1 MGRLEGKTALVTGA
15 ASGIGL
21 QTSIR
26 LAEEG
31 ARVMMTD
38 INLEEGLQQAEKL
51 GTNAAFLKLD
61 ITEEEEWISV
71 LGETVK
77 RFDRLEILVNSAGM
91 VLIADVEQITLEDWR
106 KVHAV
111 NLDGTFLGCKHGVRV
126 MKEFG
131 AGSIINL
138 SSVSGMIGGF
148 NLAAY
153 NSSKGAVRML
163 TKSVALHC
171 ARAGY
176 GIRCNSIH
184 PTFIETPML
193 ESMIRDSPDP
203 EKARQT
209 LVRQVPLRRIGKPD
223 DVAKMIVLISFFRFF
238 SCKKLPSSKCID
250 KYQLGGLPLDHGSY
264 HGRVVNRPTG
274 TCRYTY
280 YWAAFCS

>member
-51 GTNAAFLKLD
+51 DANATFLKLD

-77 RFDRLEILVNSAGM
+77 RFGRLDILVNSAGM

-223 DVAKMIVLISFFRFF
+223 DVANMIVYLASDESTF
-238 SCKKLPSSKCID
+238 
-250 KYQLGGLPLDHGSY
+250 
-264 HGRVVNRPTG
+264 VTG
-274 TCRYTY
+274 TEMVIDGGVI
-280 YWAAFCS
+280 AQ

>member
-21 QTSIR
+21 HTSIR

-38 INLEEGLQQAEKL
+38 INIEEGLQQAEKL
-51 GTNAAFLKLD
+51 GANATFLKLD

-71 LGETVK
+71 LDETVK
-77 RFDRLEILVNSAGM
+77 RFDRLDILVNSAGM
-91 VLIADVEQITLEDWR
+91 VLIADVEQITLENWR

-111 NLDGTFLGCKHGVRV
+111 NLDGTFLGCKHGVRA
-126 MKEFG
+126 MKKFG

-223 DVAKMIVLISFFRFF
+223 DVANMIVYLASDESTF
-238 SCKKLPSSKCID
+238 
-250 KYQLGGLPLDHGSY
+250 
-264 HGRVVNRPTG
+264 VTG
-274 TCRYTY
+274 TEMVIDGGVI
-280 YWAAFCS
+280 AQ

>member
-38 INLEEGLQQAEKL
+38 INLEKVRQQAEKIDA
-51 GTNAAFLKLD
+51 NATFLKLD

-71 LGETVK
+71 LDETVK
-77 RFDRLEILVNSAGM
+77 RFDRLDILVNSAGM

-209 LVRQVPLRRIGKPD
+209 LVRQVPLRRIGRPD
-223 DVAKMIVLISFFRFF
+223 DVANMIVYLASDESTF
-238 SCKKLPSSKCID
+238 
-250 KYQLGGLPLDHGSY
+250 
-264 HGRVVNRPTG
+264 VTG
-274 TCRYTY
+274 TEMVIDGGVI
-280 YWAAFCS
+280 AQ

>member
-31 ARVMMTD
+31 ALVMMTD
-38 INLEEGLQQAEKL
+38 INHEEDLQQAEKL
-51 GTNAAFLKLD
+51 GANATFLKLD

-77 RFDRLEILVNSAGM
+77 RFDRLDILVNSAGM

-223 DVAKMIVLISFFRFF
+223 DVANMIVYLASDESTF
-238 SCKKLPSSKCID
+238 
-250 KYQLGGLPLDHGSY
+250 
-264 HGRVVNRPTG
+264 VTG
-274 TCRYTY
+274 TEMVIDGGVI
-280 YWAAFCS
+280 AQ

>member
-38 INLEEGLQQAEKL
+38 INLEEVLQQAEKIDA
-51 GTNAAFLKLD
+51 NATFLKLD

-71 LGETVK
+71 LDETVK
-77 RFDRLEILVNSAGM
+77 RFDRLDILVNSAGM

-223 DVAKMIVLISFFRFF
+223 DVANMIVYLASDESTF
-238 SCKKLPSSKCID
+238 
-250 KYQLGGLPLDHGSY
+250 
-264 HGRVVNRPTG
+264 VTG
-274 TCRYTY
+274 TEMVIDGGVI
-280 YWAAFCS
+280 AQ

>member
-1 MGRLEGKTALVTGA
+1 MRRLEGKTALLTGA

-51 GTNAAFLKLD
+51 GANATFLKLD

-71 LGETVK
+71 LDETVK
-77 RFDRLEILVNSAGM
+77 RFDRLDILVNSAGM

-163 TKSVALHC
+163 TKSVALYC

-193 ESMIRDSPDP
+193 ESMILDSPDP

-223 DVAKMIVLISFFRFF
+223 DVANMIVYLASNESTF
-238 SCKKLPSSKCID
+238 
-250 KYQLGGLPLDHGSY
+250 
-264 HGRVVNRPTG
+264 VTG
-274 TCRYTY
+274 TEMVIDGGVI
-280 YWAAFCS
+280 AQ

>member
-38 INLEEGLQQAEKL
+38 INLEKVRQQAEKIDA
-51 GTNAAFLKLD
+51 NATFLKLD

-71 LGETVK
+71 LDETVK
-77 RFDRLEILVNSAGM
+77 RFDRLDILVNSAGM

-153 NSSKGAVRML
+153 NTSKGAVRML
-163 TKSVALHC
+163 TKSVALNC

-223 DVAKMIVLISFFRFF
+223 DVANMIVYLASDESTF
-238 SCKKLPSSKCID
+238 
-250 KYQLGGLPLDHGSY
+250 
-264 HGRVVNRPTG
+264 VTG
-274 TCRYTY
+274 TEMVIDGGVI
-280 YWAAFCS
+280 AQ

>member
-51 GTNAAFLKLD
+51 GANATFLKLD

-71 LGETVK
+71 LDETVK
-77 RFDRLEILVNSAGM
+77 RFDRLDILVNSAGM

-193 ESMIRDSPDP
+193 ESMILDSPDP

-209 LVRQVPLRRIGKPD
+209 LVRQVPLRRIGKPE
-223 DVAKMIVLISFFRFF
+223 DVANMIVYLASDESTF
-238 SCKKLPSSKCID
+238 
-250 KYQLGGLPLDHGSY
+250 
-264 HGRVVNRPTG
+264 VTG
-274 TCRYTY
+274 TEMVIDGGVI
-280 YWAAFCS
+280 AQ

>member
-1 MGRLEGKTALVTGA
+1 
-15 ASGIGL
+15 
-21 QTSIR
+21 
-26 LAEEG
+26 
-31 ARVMMTD
+31 MMTD
-38 INLEEGLQQAEKL
+38 INHEEGLQQAEKIDA
-51 GTNAAFLKLD
+51 NATFLKLD

-71 LGETVK
+71 LDETVK
-77 RFDRLEILVNSAGM
+77 RFDRLDILVNSAGM
-91 VLIADVEQITLEDWR
+91 VLIADVEQITLDDWR

-209 LVRQVPLRRIGKPD
+209 LVRQVPLKRIGKPD
-223 DVAKMIVLISFFRFF
+223 DVANMIVYLASDESTF
-238 SCKKLPSSKCID
+238 
-250 KYQLGGLPLDHGSY
+250 
-264 HGRVVNRPTG
+264 VTG
-274 TCRYTY
+274 TEMVIDGGVI
-280 YWAAFCS
+280 AQ

>member
-1 MGRLEGKTALVTGA
+1 MGRLEEKTALVTGA

-31 ARVMMTD
+31 ALVMMTD
-38 INLEEGLQQAEKL
+38 INHEEGLQQAEKL
-51 GTNAAFLKLD
+51 GANATFLKLD

-71 LGETVK
+71 LDKTVK
-77 RFDRLEILVNSAGM
+77 RFDRLDILVNSAGM

-223 DVAKMIVLISFFRFF
+223 DVANMIVYLASDESTF
-238 SCKKLPSSKCID
+238 
-250 KYQLGGLPLDHGSY
+250 
-264 HGRVVNRPTG
+264 VTG
-274 TCRYTY
+274 TEMVIDGGVI
-280 YWAAFCS
+280 AQ

>member
-38 INLEEGLQQAEKL
+38 INLEKVRQQAEKIDA
-51 GTNAAFLKLD
+51 NATFLKLD

-71 LGETVK
+71 LDETVK
-77 RFDRLEILVNSAGM
+77 RSDRLDILVNSAGM

-223 DVAKMIVLISFFRFF
+223 DVANMIVYLASDESTF
-238 SCKKLPSSKCID
+238 
-250 KYQLGGLPLDHGSY
+250 
-264 HGRVVNRPTG
+264 VTG
-274 TCRYTY
+274 TEMVIDGGVI
-280 YWAAFCS
+280 AQ

>member
-51 GTNAAFLKLD
+51 GANAAFLKLD

-71 LGETVK
+71 LDETVK
-77 RFDRLEILVNSAGM
+77 RFGRLDILVNSAGM

-193 ESMIRDSPDP
+193 ESMILDSPDP
-203 EKARQT
+203 EKTRQT

-223 DVAKMIVLISFFRFF
+223 DVANMIVYLASDESTF
-238 SCKKLPSSKCID
+238 
-250 KYQLGGLPLDHGSY
+250 
-264 HGRVVNRPTG
+264 VTG
-274 TCRYTY
+274 TEMVIDGGVI
-280 YWAAFCS
+280 AQ

>member
-31 ARVMMTD
+31 ALVMMTD
-38 INLEEGLQQAEKL
+38 INHEEGLQQAEKL
-51 GTNAAFLKLD
+51 GANATFLKLD

-71 LGETVK
+71 LDETVK
-77 RFDRLEILVNSAGM
+77 RFDRLDILVNSAGM

-126 MKEFG
+126 IKEFG
-131 AGSIINL
+131 AASIINL

-223 DVAKMIVLISFFRFF
+223 DVANMIVYLASDESTF
-238 SCKKLPSSKCID
+238 
-250 KYQLGGLPLDHGSY
+250 
-264 HGRVVNRPTG
+264 VTG
-274 TCRYTY
+274 TEMVIDGGVI
-280 YWAAFCS
+280 AQ

>member
-31 ARVMMTD
+31 ALVMMTD
-38 INLEEGLQQAEKL
+38 INLEEGCQQSEKP
-51 GTNAAFLKLD
+51 GANAAFLKLD

-71 LGETVK
+71 LDETVK
-77 RFDRLEILVNSAGM
+77 RFDRLDILVNSAGM

-126 MKEFG
+126 MKEFD

-223 DVAKMIVLISFFRFF
+223 DVANMIVYLASDESTF
-238 SCKKLPSSKCID
+238 
-250 KYQLGGLPLDHGSY
+250 
-264 HGRVVNRPTG
+264 VTG
-274 TCRYTY
+274 TEMVIDGGVI
-280 YWAAFCS
+280 AQ

>member
-26 LAEEG
+26 LAGEG
-31 ARVMMTD
+31 ALVMMTD
-38 INLEEGLQQAEKL
+38 INLEEVRQQAEKI
-51 GTNAAFLKLD
+51 GANAAFLKLD
-61 ITEEEEWISV
+61 ITVEEEWISV
-71 LGETVK
+71 LDETVK
-77 RFDRLEILVNSAGM
+77 RFDRLDILVNSAGM

-131 AGSIINL
+131 TGSIINL

-209 LVRQVPLRRIGKPD
+209 LVRQVPLRRIGKPE
-223 DVAKMIVLISFFRFF
+223 DVANMICLLYTSPSPRDGLL
-238 SCKKLPSSKCID
+238 SRMPSS
-250 KYQLGGLPLDHGSY
+250 
-264 HGRVVNRPTG
+264 
-274 TCRYTY
+274 
-280 YWAAFCS
+280 A

>member
-51 GTNAAFLKLD
+51 GANATFLKLD

-71 LGETVK
+71 LDETVK
-77 RFDRLEILVNSAGM
+77 RFDRLDILVNSAGM

-209 LVRQVPLRRIGKPD
+209 LVRQVPLSRIGKPD
-223 DVAKMIVLISFFRFF
+223 DVANMIVYLASDESTF
-238 SCKKLPSSKCID
+238 
-250 KYQLGGLPLDHGSY
+250 
-264 HGRVVNRPTG
+264 VTG
-274 TCRYTY
+274 TEMVIDGGVI
-280 YWAAFCS
+280 AQ

>member
-31 ARVMMTD
+31 ALVIMTD
-38 INLEEGLQQAEKL
+38 INHKEGLQQAEKL
-51 GTNAAFLKLD
+51 GANATFLKLD

-71 LGETVK
+71 LDETVK
-77 RFDRLEILVNSAGM
+77 RFDRLDILVNSAGM

-223 DVAKMIVLISFFRFF
+223 DVANMIVYLASDESTF
-238 SCKKLPSSKCID
+238 
-250 KYQLGGLPLDHGSY
+250 
-264 HGRVVNRPTG
+264 VTG
-274 TCRYTY
+274 TEMVIDGGVI
-280 YWAAFCS
+280 AQ

>member
-1 MGRLEGKTALVTGA
+1 MGRVDGKIALVTGA

-21 QTSIR
+21 QASLR

-38 INLEEGLQQAEKL
+38 INVENGKKEAEKL
-51 GTNAAFLKLD
+51 GRNAEFLKLD
-61 ITEEEEWISV
+61 ITLEEDWISV
-71 LGETVK
+71 LRETVK
-77 RFDRLEILVNSAGM
+77 HFQSLDILVNSAGM
-91 VLIADVEQITLEDWR
+91 VLIADVEQISLEDWR
-106 KVHAV
+106 HVHAV

-138 SSVSGMIGGF
+138 SSVSGLIGGF

-171 ARAGY
+171 ARSGY

-193 ESMIRDSPDP
+193 DSMIQDAPDP

-209 LVRQVPLRRIGKPD
+209 LIRQVPLKRIGSTD
-223 DVAKMIVLISFFRFF
+223 DVAKMIVYLASDESTF
-238 SCKKLPSSKCID
+238 
-250 KYQLGGLPLDHGSY
+250 
-264 HGRVVNRPTG
+264 VTG
-274 TCRYTY
+274 TEMVIDGGVV
-280 YWAAFCS
+280 AQ

>member
-51 GTNAAFLKLD
+51 GVNAAFLKLD

-71 LGETVK
+71 LDETVK
-77 RFDRLEILVNSAGM
+77 RFGRLDILVNSAGM

-138 SSVSGMIGGF
+138 SSVSGIIGGF

-209 LVRQVPLRRIGKPD
+209 LVRQVPLMRIGKPD
-223 DVAKMIVLISFFRFF
+223 DVANMIVYLASDESTF
-238 SCKKLPSSKCID
+238 
-250 KYQLGGLPLDHGSY
+250 
-264 HGRVVNRPTG
+264 VTG
-274 TCRYTY
+274 TEMVIDGGVI
-280 YWAAFCS
+280 AQ

>member
-31 ARVMMTD
+31 ALVMMTD
-38 INLEEGLQQAEKL
+38 INHEEGLQQTEKL
-51 GTNAAFLKLD
+51 GANATFLKLD

-71 LGETVK
+71 LDETVK
-77 RFDRLEILVNSAGM
+77 RFDRLDILVNSAGM

-111 NLDGTFLGCKHGVRV
+111 NLDGTFIGCKHGVRV

-193 ESMIRDSPDP
+193 ESMIRASPDP

-223 DVAKMIVLISFFRFF
+223 DVANMIVYLASDESTF
-238 SCKKLPSSKCID
+238 
-250 KYQLGGLPLDHGSY
+250 
-264 HGRVVNRPTG
+264 VTG
-274 TCRYTY
+274 TEMVIDGGVI
-280 YWAAFCS
+280 AQ

>member
-38 INLEEGLQQAEKL
+38 INLEEGRQQAEKL
-51 GTNAAFLKLD
+51 GANATFLKLD

-71 LGETVK
+71 LDETVK
-77 RFDRLEILVNSAGM
+77 RFDRLDILVNSAGM

-203 EKARQT
+203 EKARQK

-223 DVAKMIVLISFFRFF
+223 DVANMIVYLASDESTF
-238 SCKKLPSSKCID
+238 
-250 KYQLGGLPLDHGSY
+250 
-264 HGRVVNRPTG
+264 VTG
-274 TCRYTY
+274 TEMVIDGGVI
-280 YWAAFCS
+280 AQ

>member
-51 GTNAAFLKLD
+51 GANAAFLKLD

-71 LGETVK
+71 LDETVK
-77 RFDRLEILVNSAGM
+77 RFGHLDILVNSAGM

-223 DVAKMIVLISFFRFF
+223 DVANMIVYLASDESTF
-238 SCKKLPSSKCID
+238 
-250 KYQLGGLPLDHGSY
+250 
-264 HGRVVNRPTG
+264 VTG
-274 TCRYTY
+274 TEMVIDGGVI
-280 YWAAFCS
+280 AQ

>member
-26 LAEEG
+26 LSEEG
-31 ARVMMTD
+31 AQVMMTD
-38 INLEEGLQQAEKL
+38 INLVEGLQQAEKL
-51 GTNAAFLKLD
+51 GANATFLKLD

-71 LGETVK
+71 LDETVK
-77 RFDRLEILVNSAGM
+77 RFDRLDILVNSAGM

-111 NLDGTFLGCKHGVRV
+111 NLDGSFLGCKHGVRV

-209 LVRQVPLRRIGKPD
+209 LVRQVPLRRIGKPN
-223 DVAKMIVLISFFRFF
+223 DVANMIVYLASDESTF
-238 SCKKLPSSKCID
+238 
-250 KYQLGGLPLDHGSY
+250 
-264 HGRVVNRPTG
+264 VTG
-274 TCRYTY
+274 TEMVIDGGVI
-280 YWAAFCS
+280 AQ

>member
-21 QTSIR
+21 QTSIK
-26 LAEEG
+26 LAKEG

-38 INLEEGLQQAEKL
+38 INLEEGLQQAEKIDA
-51 GTNAAFLKLD
+51 NATFLKLD

-71 LGETVK
+71 LDETVK
-77 RFDRLEILVNSAGM
+77 RFDRLDILVNSAGM

-171 ARAGY
+171 ARTGY

-223 DVAKMIVLISFFRFF
+223 DVANMIVYLASDESTF
-238 SCKKLPSSKCID
+238 
-250 KYQLGGLPLDHGSY
+250 
-264 HGRVVNRPTG
+264 VTG
-274 TCRYTY
+274 TEMVIDGGVI
-280 YWAAFCS
+280 AQ

>member
-38 INLEEGLQQAEKL
+38 INLEKVRQQAEKIDA
-51 GTNAAFLKLD
+51 NATFLKLD

-71 LGETVK
+71 LDETVK
-77 RFDRLEILVNSAGM
+77 RFDRLDILVNSAGM

-223 DVAKMIVLISFFRFF
+223 DVANMIVYLASDESTF
-238 SCKKLPSSKCID
+238 
-250 KYQLGGLPLDHGSY
+250 
-264 HGRVVNRPTG
+264 VTG
-274 TCRYTY
+274 TEMVIDGGVI
-280 YWAAFCS
+280 AQ

>member
-21 QTSIR
+21 QTTIR

-51 GTNAAFLKLD
+51 GANATFLKLD

-71 LGETVK
+71 LDETVK
-77 RFDRLEILVNSAGM
+77 RFDRLDILVNSAGM

-223 DVAKMIVLISFFRFF
+223 DVANMIVYLASDESTF
-238 SCKKLPSSKCID
+238 
-250 KYQLGGLPLDHGSY
+250 
-264 HGRVVNRPTG
+264 VTG
-274 TCRYTY
+274 TEMVIDGGVI
-280 YWAAFCS
+280 AQ

>member
-38 INLEEGLQQAEKL
+38 INHEEGRQQAEKL
-51 GTNAAFLKLD
+51 GANATFLKLD

-71 LGETVK
+71 LDETVK
-77 RFDRLEILVNSAGM
+77 RFDRLDILVNSAGM

-223 DVAKMIVLISFFRFF
+223 DVANMIVYLASDESTF
-238 SCKKLPSSKCID
+238 
-250 KYQLGGLPLDHGSY
+250 
-264 HGRVVNRPTG
+264 VTG
-274 TCRYTY
+274 TEMVIDGGVI
-280 YWAAFCS
+280 AQ

>member
-1 MGRLEGKTALVTGA
+1 MGRVDGKIALVTGA

-21 QTSIR
+21 QASLR

-38 INLEEGLQQAEKL
+38 INVENGKKEAEKL
-51 GTNAAFLKLD
+51 GRNAEFLKHD
-61 ITEEEEWISV
+61 ITLEEDWISV
-71 LGETVK
+71 LRETVK
-77 RFDRLEILVNSAGM
+77 RFQSLDILVNSAGM
-91 VLIADVEQITLEDWR
+91 VLIADVEQISLEDWR
-106 KVHAV
+106 HVHAV

-138 SSVSGMIGGF
+138 SSVSGLIGGF

-171 ARAGY
+171 ARSGY

-193 ESMIRDSPDP
+193 DSMIQDAPDP

-209 LVRQVPLRRIGKPD
+209 LIRQVPLKRIGTTD
-223 DVAKMIVLISFFRFF
+223 DVAKMIVYLASDESTF
-238 SCKKLPSSKCID
+238 
-250 KYQLGGLPLDHGSY
+250 
-264 HGRVVNRPTG
+264 VTG
-274 TCRYTY
+274 TEMVIDGGVV
-280 YWAAFCS
+280 AQ

>member
-26 LAEEG
+26 LAEDG
-31 ARVMMTD
+31 ALVMMTD
-38 INLEEGLQQAEKL
+38 INHEEGLQQAEKL
-51 GTNAAFLKLD
+51 GANATFLKLD

-71 LGETVK
+71 LDETVK
-77 RFDRLEILVNSAGM
+77 RFGRLDILVNSAGM

-126 MKEFG
+126 MKEFD

-193 ESMIRDSPDP
+193 ESMILDSPDP

-223 DVAKMIVLISFFRFF
+223 DVANMIVYLASDESTF
-238 SCKKLPSSKCID
+238 
-250 KYQLGGLPLDHGSY
+250 
-264 HGRVVNRPTG
+264 VTG
-274 TCRYTY
+274 TEMVIDGGVI
-280 YWAAFCS
+280 AQ

>member
-31 ARVMMTD
+31 ALVMMTD
-38 INLEEGLQQAEKL
+38 INHEEGLQQAEKL
-51 GTNAAFLKLD
+51 GANATFLKLD

-71 LGETVK
+71 LDETVK
-77 RFDRLEILVNSAGM
+77 RFDRLDILVNSAGM

-126 MKEFG
+126 MKKFG

-138 SSVSGMIGGF
+138 SSVSGVIGGF

-223 DVAKMIVLISFFRFF
+223 DVANMIVYLASDESTF
-238 SCKKLPSSKCID
+238 
-250 KYQLGGLPLDHGSY
+250 
-264 HGRVVNRPTG
+264 VTG
-274 TCRYTY
+274 TEMVIDGGVI
-280 YWAAFCS
+280 AQ

>member
-15 ASGIGL
+15 DSGIGL

-31 ARVMMTD
+31 ALVMMTD
-38 INLEEGLQQAEKL
+38 INHEEGLQQAEKL
-51 GTNAAFLKLD
+51 GANATFLKLD

-71 LGETVK
+71 LDETVK
-77 RFDRLEILVNSAGM
+77 RFERLDILVNSAGM

-223 DVAKMIVLISFFRFF
+223 DVANMIVYLASDESTF
-238 SCKKLPSSKCID
+238 
-250 KYQLGGLPLDHGSY
+250 
-264 HGRVVNRPTG
+264 VTG
-274 TCRYTY
+274 TEMVIDGGVI
-280 YWAAFCS
+280 AQ

>member
-38 INLEEGLQQAEKL
+38 INLEEGRQQAEKL
-51 GTNAAFLKLD
+51 GANATFLKLD

-71 LGETVK
+71 LDETVK
-77 RFDRLEILVNSAGM
+77 RFDRLDILVNSAGM

-176 GIRCNSIH
+176 DIRCNSIH

-209 LVRQVPLRRIGKPD
+209 LVRQVPLRRIGKPE
-223 DVAKMIVLISFFRFF
+223 DVANMIVYLASDESTF
-238 SCKKLPSSKCID
+238 
-250 KYQLGGLPLDHGSY
+250 
-264 HGRVVNRPTG
+264 VTG
-274 TCRYTY
+274 TEMVIDGGVI
-280 YWAAFCS
+280 AQ

>member
-38 INLEEGLQQAEKL
+38 INLEKVRQQAEKL
-51 GTNAAFLKLD
+51 DANATFLKLD

-71 LGETVK
+71 LDETVK
-77 RFDRLEILVNSAGM
+77 RFGRLDILVNSAGM

-209 LVRQVPLRRIGKPD
+209 LVRQVPLRRIGKPE
-223 DVAKMIVLISFFRFF
+223 DVANMIVYLASDESTFVT
-238 SCKKLPSSKCID
+238 STEMVID
-250 KYQLGGLPLDHGSY
+250 GG
-264 HGRVVNRPTG
+264 VI
-274 TCRYTY
+274 
-280 YWAAFCS
+280 AQ

>member
-1 MGRLEGKTALVTGA
+1 MGRVDGKIALVTGA

-21 QTSIR
+21 QASLR

-38 INLEEGLQQAEKL
+38 INVENGKKEAEKL
-51 GTNAAFLKLD
+51 GRNAEFLKLD
-61 ITEEEEWISV
+61 ITLEEDWISV
-71 LGETVK
+71 LMETVK
-77 RFDRLEILVNSAGM
+77 RFQSLDILVNSAGM
-91 VLIADVEQITLEDWR
+91 VLIADVEQISLEDWR
-106 KVHAV
+106 QVHAV

-138 SSVSGMIGGF
+138 SSVSGLIGGF

-171 ARAGY
+171 ARSGY

-193 ESMIRDSPDP
+193 DSMIQDAPDP

-209 LVRQVPLRRIGKPD
+209 LIRQVPLRRIGTTD
-223 DVAKMIVLISFFRFF
+223 DVAKMIVYLASDESTF
-238 SCKKLPSSKCID
+238 
-250 KYQLGGLPLDHGSY
+250 
-264 HGRVVNRPTG
+264 VTG
-274 TCRYTY
+274 TEMVIDGGVV
-280 YWAAFCS
+280 AQ

>member
-38 INLEEGLQQAEKL
+38 INLEKVRQQAEKIDA
-51 GTNAAFLKLD
+51 NATFLKLD

-209 LVRQVPLRRIGKPD
+209 LVRQVPLRRIGKPE
-223 DVAKMIVLISFFRFF
+223 DVANMIVYLASDESTF
-238 SCKKLPSSKCID
+238 
-250 KYQLGGLPLDHGSY
+250 
-264 HGRVVNRPTG
+264 VTG
-274 TCRYTY
+274 TEMVIDGGVI
-280 YWAAFCS
+280 AQ

>member
-38 INLEEGLQQAEKL
+38 INLEEGRQQAEKL
-51 GTNAAFLKLD
+51 GANATFLKLD
-61 ITEEEEWISV
+61 ITEEEEWISA
-71 LGETVK
+71 LDETVK
-77 RFDRLEILVNSAGM
+77 RFDRLDILVNSAGM

-223 DVAKMIVLISFFRFF
+223 DVANMIVYLASDESTF
-238 SCKKLPSSKCID
+238 
-250 KYQLGGLPLDHGSY
+250 
-264 HGRVVNRPTG
+264 VTG
-274 TCRYTY
+274 TEMVIDGGVI
-280 YWAAFCS
+280 AQ

>member
-1 MGRLEGKTALVTGA
+1 MGRLEEKTALVTGA

-31 ARVMMTD
+31 ALVMMTD
-38 INLEEGLQQAEKL
+38 INHEEGLQQAEKL
-51 GTNAAFLKLD
+51 GANATFLKLD
-61 ITEEEEWISV
+61 ITEEEEWIPV
-71 LGETVK
+71 LDETVK
-77 RFDRLEILVNSAGM
+77 RFDRLDILVNSAGM

-223 DVAKMIVLISFFRFF
+223 DVANMIVYLASDESTF
-238 SCKKLPSSKCID
+238 
-250 KYQLGGLPLDHGSY
+250 
-264 HGRVVNRPTG
+264 VTG
-274 TCRYTY
+274 TEMVIDGGVI
-280 YWAAFCS
+280 AQ